1 MTAKL
6 ITSQEKT
13 RLAQRVTLIGMAL
26 DIALG
31 IIKVIVG
38 SLSHS
43 VALVADGIHSFSD
56 AITDIMVLLIT
67 RYSRQEPDEEHPY
80 GHERFETL
88 GTIFLG
94 STLIAIA
101 GAMAWDS
108 IIRLFSDSSAVDVGW
123 PALLAA
129 IASILGKEWIFRYTL
144 KTAKKIKSNLLIA
157 NAWHSR
163 SDAISSI
170 VVLIALLGSG
180 LGLPWLDA
188 VAACIVG
195 FLIAKIGWQLAWDS
209 IKVLV
214 DTAPSPEETKQFYD
228 VILSTDGVK
237 SVHSLRCRHMGDEL
251 LLDVHLQ
258 VAPSISVSEGHQ
270 IGLVVCRRLRKKFEH
285 IKDITYHIDAEDDDH
300 YHSSKGSK
308 SLSLPLRSEAVPL
321 LKEKW
326 MEYLNF
332 DDVTIKL
339 HYLNRKV
346 QVEVLIGIKGI
357 KQEHV
362 QNTSLTEVIRESGAE
377 LAWLGNIKVWYSE
390 EFVSSRP

>member
-1 MTAKL
+1 MSERKYSAK
-6 ITSQEKT
+6 EKT
-13 RLAQRVTLIGMAL
+13 RLAQRVTLIGMVL
-26 DIALG
+26 DILLG
-31 IIKVIVG
+31 VAKIIIGTLV
-38 SLSHS
+38 HS

-56 AITDIMVLLIT
+56 AITDIMVLVIT

-108 IIRLFSDSSAVDVGW
+108 MIRLVNGNSIVEVSA
-123 PALLAA
+123 LAIG
-129 IASILGKEWIFRYTL
+129 IAVTSIIGKEWIFRYTL
-144 KTAKKIKSNLLIA
+144 NIAHKIKSNLLIA

-163 SDAISSI
+163 SDAISSV

-195 FLIAKIGWQLAWDS
+195 FLIAKIGWELAWDS

-214 DTAPSPEETKQFYD
+214 DTAPSPEETKMFHD
-228 VILSTDGVK
+228 VILATDGVK
-237 SVHSLRCRHMGDEL
+237 NVHSLRCRHMGEEI

-258 VAPSISVSEGHQ
+258 VAPAISVSEGHQ
-270 IGLVVCRRLRKKFEH
+270 IGLVVCKNLREKFDH

-300 YHSSKGSK
+300 YHDKKSGSRN
-308 SLSLPLRSEAVPL
+308 LPLRKDVMPI

-326 MEYLNF
+326 SPFLNF
-332 DDVTIKL
+332 SEVSVKL
-339 HYLNRKV
+339 HYLNNSV
-346 QVEVLIGIKGI
+346 QIDLMINANGKKADDIEKGW
-357 KQEHV
+357 
-362 QNTSLTEVIRESGAE
+362 LTNKLVSASSD
-377 LAWLGNIKVWYSE
+377 LDWLGQIKVWYSE
-390 EFVSSRP
+390 EAVRE